1 MRETS
6 EKEKKSLFHNWIFWL
21 VFITGIAIIIR
32 SIPAWL
38 NAAWGL
44 DFGIYY
50 GLTNSFIQTKEIINP
65 YNGWGS
71 SYQFFP
77 VLYVITGVSHFITG
91 IPVIDLLSKIAP
103 IFGGLTV
110 TIFYFVVY
118 ALIKDKKVA
127 LISSAI
133 LAVIVFHVYQT
144 SHAAPLTIGH
154 FFMMLSI
161 YFFIK
166 YQKNP
171 VFSLPLIISTG
182 LLILSHHFSTYF
194 YIISISFMYFGY
206 ISKRRKL
213 NRQAILILVYI
224 LLMSIASFSYWFF
237 VAKPVYNWVISEN
250 FLIPSYGI
258 ILIYYLFIFLG
269 IFFATKWYIFKK
281 SLDSFFNHLNINRNQ
296 KIVLVFLVTLII
308 LIIASFTGIPGVH
321 VKITTLA
328 IIYSLPM
335 ISLIS
340 LSYTGLSYLQN
351 IRNGFLIKAWIFG
364 IFLSFLYSLTFAN
377 LLPDR
382 HLEYLIVPMC
392 IPAAFVLKEILDN
405 HPIRNLKNYTISSI
419 GNPIE
424 PIRHK
429 RNVIVITSVIFLFL
443 TNMMVA
449 YPSIDSLNSIDE
461 RVSVSC
467 INVIEWMKGNVTNKS
482 IIASDHRLEMIIW
495 AEGFNITYG
504 NTNTTWTAKNIS
516 NCTNEL
522 LNLNMSYILI
532 DDIIRDKV
540 VNIDIGK
547 YYYMTN
553 ESYNKFTSWPFKLVY
568 RNATINNLNE
578 EIHWV
583 EIYQINQSFFNKGR

>member
-1 MRETS
+1 MKETS

-77 VLYVITGVSHFITG
+77 VLYIITGVSHFITG

-171 VFSLPLIISTG
+171 VFSVPLIISTG

-224 LLMSIASFSYWFF
+224 ILMSIASFSYWFF

-258 ILIYYLFIFLG
+258 ILLYYLFIFLG
-269 IFFATKWYIFKK
+269 IFFATKWYTFKK
-281 SLDSFFNHLNINRNQ
+281 SLDPFFSHLNINRNQ

-321 VKITTLA
+321 VKITALA

-335 ISLIS
+335 IFLIS

-351 IRNGFLIKAWIFG
+351 VRNDFLIKAWIFG
-364 IFLSFLYSLTFAN
+364 IFLSFLYSLTFAK

-392 IPAAFVLKEILDN
+392 IPAAFILKEILDN

-419 GNPIE
+419 GIPIE

-504 NTNTTWTAKNIS
+504 NTNTTWTAENIS
-516 NCTNEL
+516 YCTNEL
-522 LNLNMSYILI
+522 LNLNISYILI

-553 ESYNKFTSWPFKLVY
+553 ESYNKFTSWPFELVY